1 MQCYDESK
9 YRLLGYVPE
18 LQRYVLTDRLYEDN
32 EICVK
37 SAVVKTK
44 YGKIRLS
51 EGNKDNTIPELDLEI
66 FLKRSSCR

>member
-9 YRLLGYVPE
+9 YKLLGYIPE
-18 LQRYVLTDRLYEDN
+18 LRRYVLTDRLYEDN

-37 SAVVKTK
+37 SAIVKTK

-66 FLKRSSCR
+66 FLERNSCR